1 MKTLILMRHAKAVN
15 GDGVMTDFE
24 RGLAERGKTD
34 AAEMGKRLKLKNFTP
49 DLILCSAAK
58 RTNKT
63 AKIVATELGY
73 NEQKIEREFELYEAS
88 LNDMLH
94 TLRNMDDTN
103 NQVLVVAHNPTVSG
117 MIGYLTGDFVSAL
130 PTAGQACMMFDIQSW
145 KQLMPQQGE
154 LVWVDVPKNGQD

>member
-1 MKTLILMRHAKAVN
+1 MKTLILMRHAKAIN

-58 RTNKT
+58 RTHKT
-63 AKIVATELGY
+63 AKLVSVELGY
-73 NEQKIEREFELYEAS
+73 NELSIERDLELYEAS

-94 TLRNMDDTN
+94 TLRQINDSH
-103 NQVLVVAHNPTVSG
+103 NQVLLVAHNPTISG
-117 MIGYLTGDFVSAL
+117 MIGYLTGDFVSSL
-130 PTAGQACMMFDIQSW
+130 PTAGQACMLFDVMSW
-145 KQLMPQQGE
+145 KQIMPQQGE